1 MRCSLILVGTELLNG
16 GTADTNSL
24 YMAEELNKY
33 GMKIAY
39 KLTVGDSLKD
49 IMETLVFA
57 KKNSELVIVS
67 GGLGPTD
74 DDLTKLAISKF
85 LNKKLIVEKNE
96 LLDLKN
102 KFETLNI
109 KFLDKN
115 HKEVEKP
122 EGSIS
127 IKNGVGMAPAFFIDD
142 IVAFPG
148 VPKELYDMFPKF
160 LEFYFN
166 TKKINIDPI
175 YIKDLIV
182 IGIPESHLEEKIKQY
197 FINPNI
203 EYEFL
208 VKDYGIIVR
217 MQSTQSNKNTVEK
230 IKEKIYNSIGENI
243 FGEDKETLENKIIN
257 LLKNRNYT
265 ISVAESCTGGLLAAK
280 FIEIP
285 GVSEIFEE
293 GIVSYS
299 NFSKVKR
306 LNIDK
311 NTIDRYGAVSK
322 EVAERMVLGLD
333 TDIAISTTGIAG
345 PTGGT
350 EEKPVGLV
358 YVGIRV
364 KDKISTFKF
373 NFKGDRSR
381 IRQKAVLHSLFEL
394 YKILEEDEQ

>member
-33 GMKIAY
+33 GIKIAY

-322 EVAERMVLGLD
+322 EVAEKMVLGLD